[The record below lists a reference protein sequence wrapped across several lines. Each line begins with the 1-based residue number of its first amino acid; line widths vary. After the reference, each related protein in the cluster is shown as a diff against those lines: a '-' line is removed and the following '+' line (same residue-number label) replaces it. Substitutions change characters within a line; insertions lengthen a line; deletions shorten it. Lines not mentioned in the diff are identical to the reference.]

1 MLSARRESAERSPAA
16 GSPACDGGT
25 ALKAA
30 AVAAAGARIG
40 TLEVM
45 RRVAPA
51 LLALATLAAAAVSGA
66 SAADKAATP
75 RLVPVVRGLATP
87 VLYTQA
93 PGQPGRFYVVEQGG
107 TIRVVQDGRV
117 QARPFLDIRSRVVS
131 GGEQGLLGLAFSPGY
146 ARNGTFYVN
155 YTAAGDGANTVVRY
169 RARNGRALAA
179 SAQVILRL
187 PDPYA
192 NHNGGHLVFGPDGR
206 LWVGTG
212 DAGSGGDPENRAQNM
227 DSLFGKMLRLDVR
240 RAQPTPEIVALGL
253 RNPWRYSFDRRTGDL
268 WIGDVGQGEIEEIDR
283 WQRPGT
289 GLTNFGWDVYE
300 GRNSFEPKDLGP
312 GTLVQPV
319 AQYTHADGCS
329 VTGGYVY
336 RGKAVPRLAGRYV
349 YGDYCSGRIWSVP
362 VGGGTPRVEP
372 VRVEGL
378 SSFGESLAGEL
389 YAVSHSGTIYRFAR

>member
-1 MLSARRESAERSPAA
+1 
-16 GSPACDGGT
+16 
-25 ALKAA
+25 
-30 AVAAAGARIG
+30 
-40 TLEVM
+40 M

-51 LLALATLAAAAVSGA
+51 LLALAMLAATAVAGA
-66 SAADKAATP
+66 SAAGNAAVV

-107 TIRVVQDGRV
+107 TIRVVQNGRL
-117 QARPFLDIRSRVVS
+117 RSTPFLDIRSRVVA
-131 GGEQGLLGLAFSPGY
+131 GGEQGLLGLAFPPDH
-146 ARNGTFYVN
+146 ARTGFFYVN
-155 YTAAGDGANTVVRY
+155 YSRSPDGDTVIARY
-169 RARNGRALAA
+169 RVRAGRVLTSSRRA
-179 SAQVILRL
+179 ILTV
-187 PDPYA
+187 DQPYA
-192 NHNGGHLVFGPDGR
+192 NHNGGHLLFGPDGR
-206 LWVGTG
+206 LWVGLG
-212 DAGSGGDPENRAQNM
+212 DGGSGGDPENRAQNM
-227 DSLFGKMLRLDVR
+227 DTLLGKMFRLDVR
-240 RAQPTPEIVALGL
+240 RSSPTPEIVALGL

-349 YGDYCSGRIWSVP
+349 YGDYCSGKIWSIP
-362 VGGGTPRVEP
+362 AGGGAPRLEP
-372 VRVEGL
+372 LQVEGL